1 MLCFTYQKTL
11 VPRGICPLSALGI
24 PAKAMPPMKKGKT
37 GKKQVLKFSIDC
49 SQPVDDGI
57 MDAASFE
64 KFLLDSTGAVVRRY
78 PRKYSGYQMERCVL
92 MHARILFLSRTF
104 FYFCVSCG
112 LELFSLS
119 PLKNVTSMMSNF
131 PSLKV
136 MPQGSFLKTS
146 MNLMVKRE

>member
-64 KFLLDSTGAVVRRY
+64 KFLLDKIKVGGKVGNLADTISVSRDKAKVNVQAEGA
-78 PRKYSGYQMERCVL
+78 
-92 MHARILFLSRTF
+92 
-104 FYFCVSCG
+104 
-112 LELFSLS
+112 FS
-119 PLKNVTSMMSNF
+119 
-131 PSLKV
+131 
-136 MPQGSFLKTS
+136 
-146 MNLMVKRE
+146 KR